1 VQLWTERLA
10 PRPTITK
17 ARSTLFE
24 TKQDAAPRET
34 LIEELYSG
42 KVSPRIAGCVAPLL
56 NLQMRAIQATD
67 LEMRIAKLER
77 SQTDSREPAH
87 DDPDI
92 SPNGAERGSGPAEI
106 GKGVAIWLVYR
117 GKTPQNRRLDGL
129 SRLTL
134 QSHRSHPG
142 LGDDGESVRLVPE
155 EVFDLNV
162 HHFHEKWQA
171 EHQIPLT

>member
-1 VQLWTERLA
+1 MQLWTERLA

-67 LEMRIAKLER
+67 LEMRIRKLEL
-77 SQTDSREPAH
+77 SQTESREPSH
-87 DDPDI
+87 GSPEIHPD
-92 SPNGAERGSGPAEI
+92 S
-106 GKGVAIWLVYR
+106 
-117 GKTPQNRRLDGL
+117 
-129 SRLTL
+129 
-134 QSHRSHPG
+134 
-142 LGDDGESVRLVPE
+142 
-155 EVFDLNV
+155 
-162 HHFHEKWQA
+162 
-171 EHQIPLT
+171 